1 MTSPL
6 RLGILGTARIAANF
20 AADVRGSKRVVVTAV
35 ASRSPDRARE
45 FAHAALVPTTFD
57 SYEELLDSRE
67 IDAVYN
73 PLPNG
78 LHALWSIRAADAGKH
93 VLCEKPL
100 GASVAEVNAMF
111 DAARRNAVHI
121 VEAYPYRS
129 QPQTHLLQR
138 LIAGGAIG
146 RVRMVQATFNFPL
159 SDRSNIRFDLALAGG
174 ALMDLGSYP
183 LSLIRMIAGEAPSR
197 LMASGTLAPSGVDTA
212 ALVALE
218 FPGGLLAQAAC
229 SFETVVHRQA
239 LILGDDGV
247 IETTYA
253 NHTDRIPPVIRIRRG
268 TVRDAPFEEL
278 PSPAVNGFLAE
289 ADSFAELVSG
299 GEWNGITEVESVD
312 VAAMLDAARSQV
324 HGVAVSS

>member
-239 LILGDDGV
+239 VILGDDGV